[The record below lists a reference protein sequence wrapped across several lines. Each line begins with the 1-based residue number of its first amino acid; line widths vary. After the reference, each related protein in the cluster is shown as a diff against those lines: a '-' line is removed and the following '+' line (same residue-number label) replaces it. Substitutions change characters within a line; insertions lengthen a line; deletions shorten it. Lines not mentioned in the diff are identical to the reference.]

1 MLDLDSPAGVRADQR
16 LRAEE
21 VAWLTTVRADGQP
34 QTSPVW
40 FLWDGESLLLYSK
53 PDAQKLRNLAGN
65 PRVALHLDSDG
76 VGGDIVSVEGTAA
89 VEPAAPP
96 SDQVEAYRAKY
107 QPRLDVMG
115 WDAAALAREYPV
127 AVRVRPTRVRAW

>member
-1 MLDLDSPAGVRADQR
+1 MFDLDSPAGVRADRR

-21 VAWLTTVRADGQP
+21 VLWLTTVRADGQP

-40 FLWDGESLLLYSK
+40 FVWDGASFLLYTK

-76 VGGDIVSVEGTAA
+76 VGGDVVSIEGTAS
-89 VEPAAPP
+89 VEPDPPPAAQA
-96 SDQVEAYRAKY
+96 DAYRAKY
-107 QPRLDVMG
+107 QPRLDALG

-127 AVRVRPTRVRAW
+127 AVRVRPVRARAW